1 LNLSTKWQ
9 AMIDLLK
16 RYAERVDRLGDDP
29 RAVLIRHNYVLALF
43 FNTRYREAAAMQRE
57 TLLMAQRLGD
67 ARSRAYALTS
77 ELQAS
82 IVLAPTPLDEFQAL
96 KRAAISAVAET
107 TDAYI
112 QNWSRHAIGWE
123 EIVRGRID
131 DARETAAAL
140 MQVGRQLNDPRSVGL
155 GLALLSWIAVI
166 SDSYAEALEYS
177 EQSLAVAVTPI
188 DRSFA
193 LPGKGFALAL
203 LRRTEEAVQ
212 LLEDERRRGVANG
225 YPYVFV
231 GTDGA
236 IGVCKVLQGDFGGG
250 TRFLEA
256 AISRR
261 EKEGHRVA
269 ADWYRVILCDV
280 YLQFI
285 ARNEKLPFPIL
296 LKNLPFLLKMM
307 VVAPA
312 RIRALATRVLEDPQF
327 DPAGFHI
334 GRAQMILG
342 LLYKAEKKPALAVER
357 LTEARR
363 IYSKFGQSPILAR
376 IDAAL
381 AELRP

>member
-1 LNLSTKWQ
+1 
-9 AMIDLLK
+9 
-16 RYAERVDRLGDDP
+16 
-29 RAVLIRHNYVLALF
+29 
-43 FNTRYREAAAMQRE
+43 
-57 TLLMAQRLGD
+57 
-67 ARSRAYALTS
+67 
-77 ELQAS
+77 
-82 IVLAPTPLDEFQAL
+82 
-96 KRAAISAVAET
+96 
-107 TDAYI
+107 
-112 QNWSRHAIGWE
+112 
-123 EIVRGRID
+123 
-131 DARETAAAL
+131 
-140 MQVGRQLNDPRSVGL
+140 LNDPRSVGL